1 MKLIRHNGDRAKI
14 LKKCQKKRRVS
25 TVYTLLEH
33 NLLKPGGKKMKA
45 VYLSSS
51 IRFTIA
57 G

>member
-1 MKLIRHNGDRAKI
+1 MKLIRHNRDRAKI
-14 LKKCQKKRRVS
+14 LKKYQKKRRVS